1 MMTLNTLALL
11 ILAAL
16 LHCGAHVALKRATD
30 KLAFT
35 WWQLLAIIVVYSP
48 VLLTSRWDWP
58 PTVWLIIVGSAVAEA
73 AYFYTT
79 SRAYTL
85 GDLSVTYPLARG
97 SAPLFITLW
106 AVLFL
111 RERPSALGYTGI
123 IVIAL
128 GLFLVNLPSL
138 ADIARPLRG
147 LAQPAPRWAL
157 TAGLC
162 IGVYSTLDKVGV
174 KFISPLLYIYIVLV
188 VTWLVM
194 TPGWW
199 LARRTNLLTSEWRA
213 NKWSAA
219 LAGVA
224 VVGAYTLV
232 LMAMQRS
239 PVSYVGSVREM
250 SVVLTAW
257 VGSAFLG
264 EGKTGLRVTASALVV
279 VGILLIA
286 IGG

>member
-1 MMTLNTLALL
+1 MTLNTLALL

-16 LHCGAHVALKRATD
+16 LHGGAHVAFKRAAD
-30 KLAFT
+30 KLAFA

-48 VLLTSRWDWP
+48 VLLTSRWDWS
-58 PTVWLIIVGSAVAEA
+58 PTVWLIVAGSAVAEA

-111 RERPSALGYTGI
+111 RERPSVLGYAGI
-123 IVIAL
+123 VTIAS
-128 GLFLVNLPSL
+128 GLFLVNLPGLS
-138 ADIARPLRG
+138 DIARPLRG
-147 LAQPAPRWAL
+147 LAQPASRWAL

-199 LARRTNLLTSEWRA
+199 LARKTNLLAVEWRA

-257 VGSAFLG
+257 IGSTFLG
-264 EGKTGLRVTASALVV
+264 EGKTGWRVTASALVV
-279 VGILLIA
+279 AGILLIA

>member
-1 MMTLNTLALL
+1 MMALSTLALL

-35 WWQLLAIIVVYSP
+35 WWQLLVIIVVYSP

-97 SAPLFITLW
+97 SAPLFTTLW

-111 RERPSALGYTGI
+111 RERPSALGYAGI

-138 ADIARPLRG
+138 ADIVRPLRG

-174 KFISPLLYIYIVLV
+174 KFISPLLYIYIILV

-199 LARRTNLLTSEWRA
+199 LARRANLLASEWRA

-264 EGKTGLRVTASALVV
+264 EGKTGLRVTASALVA

-286 IGG
+286 MGG

>member
-1 MMTLNTLALL
+1 MTPTTLALL
-11 ILAAL
+11 VCAAIL
-16 LHCGAHVALKRATD
+16 HSSAHVALKSGTN

-35 WWQLLAIIVVYSP
+35 WWQMLAILVFYSP
-48 VLLTSRWDWP
+48 VLLTATWNWP
-58 PTVWLIIVGSAVAEA
+58 PLMWLVIVASALAEA
-73 AYFYTT
+73 AYFFTT

-97 SAPLFITLW
+97 SAPLFIALW

-111 RERPSALGYTGI
+111 GERPSALGYAGI
-123 IVIAL
+123 LTIAA

-138 ADIARPLRG
+138 ADITRPLRG
-147 LAQPAPRWAL
+147 LAQPASRWAL
-157 TAGLC
+157 VAGLC
-162 IGVYSTLDKVGV
+162 IGVYSTLDKVGI

-188 VTWLVM
+188 GTWLGLTPLQRVNTLM
-194 TPGWW
+194 T
-199 LARRTNLLTSEWRA
+199 EWRA
-213 NKWSAA
+213 NKWKMIW
-219 LAGVA
+219 AGIS

-232 LMAMQRS
+232 LVAMQHS

-257 VGSAFLG
+257 IGARFLG

-279 VGILLIA
+279 AGILLIA
-286 IGG
+286 VGG

>member
-1 MMTLNTLALL
+1 MTFNTLALL

-16 LHCGAHVALKRATD
+16 LHSGAHVALKRATD

-48 VLLTSRWDWP
+48 VLLTSRWDWSP
-58 PTVWLIIVGSAVAEA
+58 AVWLIVVGSAVAEA

-111 RERPSALGYTGI
+111 RERPSALGYAGI

-138 ADIARPLRG
+138 VDMARPLRG

-174 KFISPLLYIYIVLV
+174 RFVSPLLYIYVVLCI
-188 VTWLVM
+188 TWLM
-194 TPGWW
+194 LMPLQRANA
-199 LARRTNLLTSEWRA
+199 LAAEWRA
-213 NKWSAA
+213 NKWRTMW
-219 LAGVA
+219 AGVS
-224 VVGAYTLV
+224 VMGAYTLV
-232 LMAMQRS
+232 LVAMQRS

-257 VGSAFLG
+257 IGARFLG
-264 EGKTGLRVTASALVV
+264 EGKTGLRVTASALVA

-286 IGG
+286 AGG

>member
-1 MMTLNTLALL
+1 MPLTTLALL
-11 ILAAL
+11 ICAAV
-16 LHCGAHVALKRATD
+16 LHSAAHTALKRATD

-35 WWQLLAIIVVYSP
+35 WWQLLAVILFYSP
-48 VLLTSRWDWP
+48 VLLTVKWNWP
-58 PTVWLIIVGSAVAEA
+58 PLIWLVLVASALAEA

-97 SAPLFITLW
+97 SAPLFIALW

-111 RERPSALGYTGI
+111 HERPSTLGYAGI
-123 IVIAL
+123 MTIAA
-128 GLFLVNLPSL
+128 GLFLVNLPSW
-138 ADIARPLRG
+138 ADITRPLRG
-147 LAQPAPRWAL
+147 LAQPASRWAL
-157 TAGLC
+157 VAGLC
-162 IGVYSTLDKVGV
+162 IGIYSTLDKVGV
-174 KFISPLLYIYIVLV
+174 KYISPLLYIYFVLV

-194 TPGWW
+194 TPPWRLG
-199 LARRTNLLTSEWRA
+199 RRTRVLVEEWRI
-213 NKWSAA
+213 NKFSVTF
-219 LAGVA
+219 AGVA

-232 LMAMQRS
+232 LIAMQHS

-257 VGSAFLG
+257 IGSTFLG

-279 VGILLIA
+279 AGILLIA
-286 IGG
+286 VGG

>member
-1 MMTLNTLALL
+1 MTLNTLALL

-16 LHCGAHVALKRATD
+16 LHCGAHVALKRAAD
-30 KLAFT
+30 KLAFA

-58 PTVWLIIVGSAVAEA
+58 PTVWLIVVGSAVAEA

-111 RERPSALGYTGI
+111 RERPSALGYAGI
-123 IVIAL
+123 VVIAL
-128 GLFLVNLPSL
+128 GLFLVNLPGL
-138 ADIARPLRG
+138 ADMARPLRG
-147 LAQPAPRWAL
+147 LAQPASRWAL

-162 IGVYSTLDKVGV
+162 IGIYSTLDKVGV

-199 LARRTNLLTSEWRA
+199 FARKTNLLTAEWRA

-224 VVGAYTLV
+224 VMGAYTLV

-257 VGSAFLG
+257 VGSTFLG
-264 EGKTGLRVTASALVV
+264 EGKTRLRVTASALVA